1 MSNLSLRPTILV
13 FLLWLAGLGAAA
25 QFAKIAVP
33 FDEFQALYSDAG
45 PAFGWLLSMISVV
58 GIFLGMTAGIL
69 AAKFGY
75 VKILVMG
82 LVLGAAVSFWQAVLP
97 SFTGML
103 ISRLIEGFSHLSTVV
118 VAPTLIAQISSDR
131 FRGMAMTL
139 WSTFFGVAF
148 AVIVWVG
155 LPFAAL
161 HGLGGLLS
169 AHALFMLIVACGLIF
184 SFRSFNIDLPISNAP
199 LTMISILRQ
208 HQRAYRSPSI
218 SAPAI
223 GWLFYTLTFVALL
236 AIIPA
241 TLPEDSRATIVGL
254 LPLISIATS
263 LILVSYL
270 LSLISATSIVII
282 GFTLAALVSLL
293 TLTSLSASIVF
304 VCLFAVLG
312 MIQGASFAT
321 IVQLNTSAED
331 RALANG
337 AMAQMGNLGNTLGTP
352 ILLTILSIFGVNGM
366 LLSVCGLYLTGAL
379 IHVLLSRKRNR
390 IANTPDIRE

>member
-1 MSNLSLRPTILV
+1 MSKISFRPLILV
-13 FLLWLAGLGAAA
+13 LLLWLAGLGAAA

-33 FDEFQALYSDAG
+33 FADFRELYPDVGSGFA
-45 PAFGWLLSMISVV
+45 WLLSIISVV

-75 VKILVMG
+75 VKLLILG
-82 LVLGAAVSFWQAVLP
+82 LLLGAGVSFWQALLP
-97 SFTGML
+97 SFPGIL
-103 ISRLIEGFSHLSTVV
+103 ISRLIEGFSHLSIVV

-131 FRGMAMTL
+131 YRGMAMTL
-139 WSTFFGVAF
+139 WSTFFGVSF
-148 AVIVWVG
+148 AVIAWIG
-155 LPFAAL
+155 LPFVAA
-161 HGLGGLLS
+161 HGLSGLLS
-169 AHALFMLIVACGLIF
+169 AHALFMLVVACCLAIAF
-184 SFRSFNIDLPISNAP
+184 HAFDVQLPTSNAR
-199 LTMISILRQ
+199 LSMISILR
-208 HQRAYRSPSI
+208 HHVRAYRSPNI

-241 TLPEDSRATIVGL
+241 TLPADSRATVVGL

-270 LSLISATSIVII
+270 LNLIKATSIVII
-282 GFTLAALVSLL
+282 GFMLAASVVLL
-293 TLTSLSASIVF
+293 TFTGLSIAIVF
-304 VCLFAVLG
+304 AGLFAVLG
-312 MIQGASFAT
+312 LIQGASFAA

-352 ILLTILSIFGVNGM
+352 VLLAVLGISGVTG
-366 LLSVCGLYLTGAL
+366 LLLAVCGLYLAGGVAHIFL
-379 IHVLLSRKRNR
+379 FQRRK
-390 IANTPDIRE
+390 AHPLFDKV